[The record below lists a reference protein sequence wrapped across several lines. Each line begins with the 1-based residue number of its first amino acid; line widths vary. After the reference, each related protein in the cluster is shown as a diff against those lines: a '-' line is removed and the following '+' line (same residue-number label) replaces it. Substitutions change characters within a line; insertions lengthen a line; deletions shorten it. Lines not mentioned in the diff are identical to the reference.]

1 MSPIRGLV
9 LGAAA
14 VALAGWGSFA
24 LAQHQHGAPA
34 SEHAPAPHVPRPDP
48 RVSVQFPPELREHT
62 LANMRDHLLALQQ
75 IQDALSRNEYDGAAK
90 ISEDRLGMSS
100 LTAHG
105 AHEVAKYMPQGMQD
119 AGTSMHRGASRF
131 AVSLQEAAITGDL
144 RKPLGELAN
153 VTASCVAC
161 HAGYRL
167 Q

>member
-1 MSPIRGLV
+1 MSTILSRRRWQ
-9 LGAAA
+9 AAA
-14 VALAGWGSFA
+14 VAAALAGWA
-24 LAQHQHGAPA
+24 YLAVAQQHRHGA
-34 SEHAPAPHVPRPDP
+34 EHAPASDP
-48 RVSVQFPPELREHT
+48 RMAVQFPPELKDHT

-75 IQDALSRNEYDGAAK
+75 IQDALSRSDYDVAAK